1 MKQQTSKTKRR
12 YESRKMVLNQGQAV
26 KIKLENGKNIFR
38 VQGIAIN

>member
-1 MKQQTSKTKRR
+1 MKQQTSKKKKG

-26 KIKLENGKNIFR
+26 KIRQENSQTIFR